1 MNGEQQTLGLV
12 GLVGLDEGMDEP
24 AMDPELGP
32 DVALL
37 RGFALAEAAAILRAV
52 DAVITASPLRKLLT
66 PGGRRM
72 SVAMTNCGR
81 LGWTSDRRGY
91 RYVQRD
97 PAGERPWPAMP
108 VVLRDLAVR
117 AALRAGFSGF
127 TPDACLINRYDPGAR
142 MSLHQDRDE
151 RDLGAPVVSLSLGL
165 PATFLLGG
173 AERSDATVRLPLRH
187 GDVLVWGGRS
197 RLRFHGV
204 LPLKAGHHP
213 IVGDHRLN
221 LTFRSAG

>member
-1 MNGEQQTLGLV
+1 MDGEQQTLGLV
-12 GLVGLDEGMDEP
+12 GLDEGTGEP
-24 AMDPELGP
+24 GTAPELGP

-52 DAVITASPLRKLLT
+52 DAVITASPLRTLLT
-66 PGGRRM
+66 PGGHRM
-72 SVAMTNCGR
+72 SVTMTNCGR

-97 PAGERPWPAMP
+97 PANDRPWPTMP
-108 VVLRDLAVR
+108 TVLRELAVR
-117 AALRAGFSGF
+117 AAVTAGFSGF
-127 TPDACLINRYDPGAR
+127 EPDACLINRYDPGAR

-151 RDLGAPVVSLSLGL
+151 RDLDAPVVSLSLGL

-204 LPLKAGHHP
+204 LPLKAGHHAL
-213 IVGDHRLN
+213 VGGHRLN
-221 LTFRSAG
+221 LTFRRAG

>member
-1 MNGEQQTLGLV
+1 MNGEQQTL

-97 PAGERPWPAMP
+97 PAGDRPWPAMP
-108 VVLRDLAVR
+108 TVLRELAVR
-117 AALRAGFSGF
+117 AALTAGFSGY
-127 TPDACLINRYDPGAR
+127 TPDACLINHYDPGAR

-204 LPLKAGHHP
+204 LPLKTGHHP
-213 IVGDHRLN
+213 IVGAHRLN
-221 LTFRSAG
+221 LTFRRAG

>member
-1 MNGEQQTLGLV
+1 MNGEQQTLGLA
-12 GLVGLDEGMDEP
+12 GLDEGMDEP

-97 PAGERPWPAMP
+97 PAGDRPWPAMP
-108 VVLRDLAVR
+108 AVLRDLAVR